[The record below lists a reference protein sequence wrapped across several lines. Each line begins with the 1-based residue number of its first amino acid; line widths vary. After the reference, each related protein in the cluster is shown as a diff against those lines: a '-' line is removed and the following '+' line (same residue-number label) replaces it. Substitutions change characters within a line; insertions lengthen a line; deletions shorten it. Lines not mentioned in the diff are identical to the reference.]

1 MLLLDT
7 SVLIAMA
14 LDQPVRPAARAA
26 IIAAAAEATLWMSA
40 MSAWE
45 LGVIAVRTGRTGP
58 MIGDP
63 RAYLPELI
71 RRTGLKVAP
80 VDLDITLASNWLP
93 EPFHSDPAD
102 RILVATARV
111 RDALLLTS
119 DRKILAYADAGHVR
133 ALAA

>member
-26 IIAAAAEATLWMSA
+26 IIAAAGEANLWMSA
-40 MSAWE
+40 ISAWE
-45 LGVIAVRTGRTGP
+45 LGVIAIRTGRTGP
-58 MIGDP
+58 MMGDP
-63 RAYLPELI
+63 RAYLRELI

-80 VDLDITLASNWLP
+80 IDLEIALASNWLP
-93 EPFHSDPAD
+93 EPFHTDPAD
-102 RILVATARV
+102 RMLVATARV
-111 RDALLLTS
+111 RDAQLLTS

>member
-14 LDQPVRPAARAA
+14 LDQPVQPAARAA
-26 IIAAAAEATLWMSA
+26 IIAAAAGATLWMSA
-40 MSAWE
+40 ISAWE

-58 MIGDP
+58 MMGDP

-80 VDLDITLASNWLP
+80 VDLDIALASNWLP
-93 EPFHSDPAD
+93 EPFHPDPAD

-133 ALAA
+133 ALAC